1 MNTKNRRPSSR
12 GRRGAPTLDALAWR
26 TSESDPQSRIP
37 QTPPTDPN
45 WNNRRHELAKHPAL
59 PARWINEGIAARLG
73 GLHSAHVLMDSLDFA
88 PIAQLQHSGKWREAG
103 ELLAESAKR
112 LERGGAKG
120 THRHEHHAQVADQV
134 QAATSLPVLAIADS
148 TGVKLK
154 ADGVKR
160 VALLGTK
167 FTMEQPFYRSRLE
180 ERFGVEV
187 LVPNTAERE
196 TVHRVI
202 YDELCHGQVRESS
215 RVQYLEIIDRLR
227 DAQAPKP

>member
-1 MNTKNRRPSSR
+1 M
-12 GRRGAPTLDALAWR
+12 
-26 TSESDPQSRIP
+26 
-37 QTPPTDPN
+37 
-45 WNNRRHELAKHPAL
+45 
-59 PARWINEGIAARLG
+59 
-73 GLHSAHVLMDSLDFA
+73 
-88 PIAQLQHSGKWREAG
+88 
-103 ELLAESAKR
+103 
-112 LERGGAKG
+112 
-120 THRHEHHAQVADQV
+120 HRVADQV
-134 QAATSLPVLAIADS
+134 QAATSLPVLHIADA

-154 ADGVKR
+154 ANGVKR

-215 RVQYLEIIDRLR
+215 RAQYLEIIDRLR
-227 DAQAPKP
+227 DAGAEAVIEGCTEIVMLVSKEHTDVPLYDTTALHVRAAIEFMLGDGGN